1 MEESMKRIYSFLLTL
16 PLIVIMASPSFAAD
30 VKFFGEYYLQGWY
43 DKNHSLIDKNSARF
57 TDPEDEITDT
67 RDNRGST
74 AFYTQRLRMGADLM
88 VTKGLMLGTRFD
100 ALNRKWMAAR
110 RPSPNMETLKNSSD
124 SEQENIGMEVAYVI
138 FDTPIGRW
146 AAGTHTGG
154 TRFFTGL
161 GGVTNSIAWTYF
173 TGPWSITAMAKKS
186 SDNGDIGEG
195 TDSDS
200 DTFSLIGQYK
210 WDTGLLYLRISD
222 VHSRSRNSLPTGSY
236 TCDLYVYSPI
246 VRFKY
251 GIFEFDWQANFVT
264 GWNKKYNDE
273 PPPGSDN
280 VKAGNALNSRLNI
293 DLDLAPAN
301 IGLYFVYNP
310 GDDPNTTD
318 KKEGHYR
325 EGLDYDRSFNPC
337 LLLWN
342 EDYMH
347 WFGGD
352 TEGTLNTGTLAGNAG
367 DRGIKTYL
375 DNVWMYQ
382 IYGNYKATPKLHI
395 GASFTYA
402 YTDKRLTM
410 DMLPASP
417 SNPEFLSD
425 EIGSELDVIVKYKIY
440 DNLEYMV
447 GFAYLWT
454 GDYFKGTDP
463 GTKLSDNYLLTHK
476 LTLTF

>member
-1 MEESMKRIYSFLLTL
+1 MMT
-16 PLIVIMASPSFAAD
+16 IMASTSLAAD
-30 VKFFGEYYLQGWY
+30 VKFFGEFYLQGWY
-43 DKNHSLIDKNSARF
+43 DKNHSLLDKDSADLDTNVSDD
-57 TDPEDEITDT
+57 TDL
-67 RDNRGST
+67 RGST
-74 AFYTQRLRMGADLM
+74 AFYTQRLRMGADFM
-88 VTKGLMLGTRFD
+88 ITKGLMLGTRFD
-100 ALNRKWMAAR
+100 ALSRKWMAAR
-110 RPSPNMETLKNSSD
+110 RLVPPLETLKSTSD
-124 SEQENIGMEVAYVI
+124 SEKENIGMEVMYVI

-154 TRFFTGL
+154 TRFSTGL
-161 GGVTNSIAWTYF
+161 GSVSNSIAWTYF
-173 TGPWSITAMAKKS
+173 TGPWSLTAMAKKG

-200 DTFSLIGQYK
+200 DTFSLIGQYR
-210 WDTGLLYLRISD
+210 WNTGLLYLRISD
-222 VHSRSRNSLPTGSY
+222 VHSRRCNNLPTGSY

-251 GIFEFDWQANFVT
+251 GIFQFDWQANFVT
-264 GWNKKYNDE
+264 GWSKKYNDD
-273 PPPGSDN
+273 PPAGCN
-280 VKAGNALNSRLNI
+280 HVKAGNALNSRLN
-293 DLDLAPAN
+293 LEWDLAPARV
-301 IGLYFVYNP
+301 GLYFIYNP

-325 EGLDYDRSFNPC
+325 SGLDYDRSFNPC

-352 TEGTLNTGTLAGNAG
+352 TEGTPNTGTLAGNTG
-367 DRGIKTYL
+367 ERGITTYL

-382 IYGNYKATPKLHI
+382 IYGNYNVTRKLNI

-402 YTDKRLTM
+402 YADKKLTM
-410 DMLPASP
+410 DMRPASP

-425 EIGSELDVIVKYKIY
+425 KIGSELDVIMTYKIY
-440 DNLEYMV
+440 DHLEYMA

-463 GTKLSDNYLLTHK
+463 QTKLSDNYLLTHK